1 MLVASVTIAAIPLNF
16 TIFSAAV
23 VLKFAP
29 DIIMVSPTNPWL
41 GEKETM
47 DGFGAG
53 VSVLSEQAEKR
64 ETAINRENDS
74 KRTMYFIT
82 SFLLTR

>member
-1 MLVASVTIAAIPLNF
+1 
-16 TIFSAAV
+16 
-23 VLKFAP
+23 
-29 DIIMVSPTNPWL
+29 MVSPTNPWL

-64 ETAINRENDS
+64 ETAINRENDC
-74 KRTMYFIT
+74 KRRKYFIT
-82 SFLLTR
+82 SFFID